1 MESVGIGLLAGVL
14 FGLLTVL
21 VRRGVMRVPDPVA
34 GSVVILG
41 IATALILAATLVL
54 GHAVDLGDVHAGILY
69 LAVGLVA
76 PGASQVI
83 FMVAVRDAGAS
94 RVAIMIGM
102 APLLSTVIAIVFR
115 GEPFKIGLAIGT
127 VLIVLGGV
135 SLAWDRNLPPGFRRR
150 GMLLGFACALL
161 FAVRDNLVR
170 MIDAGTEIHPTASTT
185 WTLVGAL
192 IAVTAFAAATKRAAL
207 PGQMRL
213 CLRPYLP
220 PGIVFAMAY
229 FTLVFALE
237 IGRVTIFAPLNAMQS
252 MWTVLFAWILLG
264 KSDAIGVR
272 IVAAMALVVAGG
284 MLIGVF
290 R

>member
-21 VRRGVMRVPDPVA
+21 VRRGVMRVPDPIA

-41 IATALILAATLVL
+41 MAGSILLVATVALGQA
-54 GHAVDLGDVHAGILY
+54 GDLPDWRTGLLY
-69 LAVGLVA
+69 LAVGAFA
-76 PGASQVI
+76 PGLSQIV
-83 FMVAVRDAGAS
+83 FMFAVRDAGAS

-102 APLLSTVIAIVFR
+102 APLLSTAIAILFR
-115 GEPFKIGLAIGT
+115 GEPFKAGLAAGT

-170 MIDAGTEIHPTASTT
+170 MIDSSSDMHATAGTA
-185 WTLVGAL
+185 WTLIGAFL
-192 IAVTAFAAATKRAAL
+192 AVAVFAAAMKRGEL
-207 PGQMRL
+207 PAQMRR
-213 CLRPYLP
+213 CVRPYLP
-220 PGIVFAMAY
+220 AGIVFAMAY
-229 FTLVFALE
+229 FTLVLALE

-252 MWTVLFAWILLG
+252 MWTVVFAWFLLG
-264 KSDAIGVR
+264 KSDAIGLR
-272 IVAAMALVVAGG
+272 IVVAMALVVSGG
-284 MLIGVF
+284 ILIGVF